1 MLTNLLNTC
10 DVKLRSRPSLT
21 RRRKRRAIQPD
32 QRASFILYQEF
43 KEQET
48 LESIS
53 NSIFHSIE
61 PTMKLK
67 SCFSS
72 NDEDEN
78 EIKNDKMDTKTCCHQ
93 HANKILG
100 GSFSCPQTC
109 SSVIDEY
116 KQTRM
121 SFIREKLD
129 KTQINED
136 IKKSQLFT
144 STSTDENE
152 NRIIKRRQKYLKK
165 KIVNKVRED
174 SSSSGEDEVTESEDK
189 TSGASNVSS
198 SYEDKFEK
206 SLEDL
211 HGVEENIAELLR
223 KRSFNFGEVDVNN
236 VNRFTNLSAKSNS
249 DSQLERTS
257 EFLKN
262 NSDEQSFLSHA
273 TSSVIKKETSGS
285 GGKIPK

>member
-21 RRRKRRAIQPD
+21 RRRRKRAIQPN

-53 NSIFHSIE
+53 NSIFYSTE

-78 EIKNDKMDTKTCCHQ
+78 EIKKDMETKSCCRQ
-93 HANKILG
+93 HAKLG
-100 GSFSCPQTC
+100 GNFSCPQTC

-152 NRIIKRRQKYLKK
+152 NRITKRRQKYLKK
-165 KIVNKVRED
+165 KIVTKAEKEV
-174 SSSSGEDEVTESEDK
+174 SSSEDEVTESEDK
-189 TSGASNVSS
+189 TSGASNASS

-236 VNRFTNLSAKSNS
+236 VNRFTNLSTKSNS

-257 EFLKN
+257 AFLKH
-262 NSDEQSFLSHA
+262 NSDEQSFLSDA

-285 GGKIPK
+285 GAKIPK